1 MSAKH
6 LSQVKR
12 YRSGGQVKSDGEVVP
27 SPTPKT
33 AIHYHNKCIAHLI
46 SLSGDQLEARIQDL
60 LAAAIILRSYSEVDA
75 PSIAED
81 IESAVRRIQ
90 IFLDPQAM
98 SAASDYGLRLAA
110 FWIALRREALTAFSK
125 QRAFCNKTPTT
136 ALTQPP
142 RMTASATVGIDGTY
156 VDRLSR
162 YKEVEAFDDLWIEH
176 GPPFVYAFLCAP
188 EALRPVEIKFKNILK
203 RLCGI
208 ALSNLRVAPAL
219 VTASMAITMCGD
231 MVTKREK

>member
-27 SPTPKT
+27 SPTPET

-90 IFLDPQAM
+90 IFLDSQAM

-110 FWIALRREALTAFSK
+110 FWMALRREALTAFSK
-125 QRAFCNKTPTT
+125 QPFGTRMDPAYGLQPKDHAFGSDSTGGSST
-136 ALTQPP
+136 
-142 RMTASATVGIDGTY
+142 R
-156 VDRLSR
+156 
-162 YKEVEAFDDLWIEH
+162 
-176 GPPFVYAFLCAP
+176 
-188 EALRPVEIKFKNILK
+188 
-203 RLCGI
+203 
-208 ALSNLRVAPAL
+208 
-219 VTASMAITMCGD
+219 GD
-231 MVTKREK
+231 